1 MDHRSFA
8 STRLARK
15 PGCPEVIPGE
25 PIDIS
30 GMCLEPVRPDEP
42 LGAAPWVAWLQGLD
56 SGNFYMALGCWVGE
70 EGLWCANA
78 FVWASD
84 LLGVVAA
91 GRHTGGHTR
100 Y

>member
-42 LGAAPWVAWLQGLD
+42 LGATPWQRGFRALTPATCTWL
-56 SGNFYMALGCWVGE
+56 
-70 EGLWCANA
+70 
-78 FVWASD
+78 
-84 LLGVVAA
+84 
-91 GRHTGGHTR
+91 
-100 Y
+100 